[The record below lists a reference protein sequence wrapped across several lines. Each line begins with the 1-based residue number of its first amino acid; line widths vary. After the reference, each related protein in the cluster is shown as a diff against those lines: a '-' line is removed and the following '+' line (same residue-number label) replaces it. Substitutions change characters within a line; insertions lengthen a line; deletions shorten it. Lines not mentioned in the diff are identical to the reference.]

1 MPACRGRRTRR
12 NLQGITSGDRAMS
25 VFQVLS
31 AALVVLIVA
40 AIAILITALQ
50 IGF

>member
-1 MPACRGRRTRR
+1 
-12 NLQGITSGDRAMS
+12 MS
-25 VFQVLS
+25 VFHALS

-50 IGF
+50 IGV